1 MRKRINQVLDVTQQV
16 VGDSYSEYKDMD
28 MEFLFCVLPILI
40 LQNKVDDIGTQ
51 IDVLEAENKLSKDVA
66 ADIRAYLGVS
76 DE

>member
-1 MRKRINQVLDVTQQV
+1 MAFLPTQ
-16 VGDSYSEYKDMD
+16 SSEAS
-28 MEFLFCVLPILI
+28 FFFCFLPILI

>member
-1 MRKRINQVLDVTQQV
+1 
-16 VGDSYSEYKDMD
+16 MD